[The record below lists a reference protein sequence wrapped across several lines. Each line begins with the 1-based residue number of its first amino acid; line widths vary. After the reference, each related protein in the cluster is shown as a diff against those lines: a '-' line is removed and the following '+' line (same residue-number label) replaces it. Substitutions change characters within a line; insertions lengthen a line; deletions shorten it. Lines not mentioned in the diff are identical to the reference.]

1 MNSADALY
9 QLLQKT
15 ASGTRQY
22 TPDDCV
28 KLWPTIRHIQS
39 LKKANNAVILAHSY
53 VQSDIVST
61 VADHVGDS
69 LELSRMA
76 QATDADTI
84 VFSAVRFMAETAKLL
99 NPSKTV
105 LIPSPING
113 CSLADSITAN
123 DVIQLRRDHPT
134 STFVCYINTSAA
146 VKAQC
151 DICVTSSNVYDI
163 VEALPTDD
171 IYFLPDQ
178 LMGKNIQTVMAERGV
193 KKTIRT
199 SPGTCYVH
207 EEYTPDM
214 IDYVRDKHPDVMIL
228 AHPECHPE
236 ITQKCD
242 FVGSTSQMLAT
253 VSATQAPQYFLLTEC
268 GLSNR
273 LRIEHPD
280 KQFIGTCTLCRY
292 MKSNTLDQIIT
303 ALTDPKPYQQVT
315 IDPATQ
321 KQATAC
327 IQRMLDF

>member
-1 MNSADALY
+1 MKSADDLY
-9 QLLQKT
+9 QALKNAPT
-15 ASGTRQY
+15 GTRVY
-22 TPDDCV
+22 TPDDCAT
-28 KLWPTIRHIQS
+28 LWPKVQRIHA
-39 LKKANNAVILAHSY
+39 LKQEKNAVILAHSY
-53 VQSDIVST
+53 VHADIVST
-61 VADHVGDS
+61 VADCVGDS

-76 QATDADTI
+76 QTIAADTI

-99 NPSKTV
+99 NPQKTV

-113 CSLADSITAN
+113 CSLADSITAT
-123 DVIQLRRDHPT
+123 DVAQLRREHPD

-163 VEALPTDD
+163 VESLPNDD

-193 KKTIRT
+193 QKTIRT
-199 SPGTCYVH
+199 STGTCYVH

-242 FVGSTSQMLAT
+242 FVGSTSQMLGT

-273 LRIEHPD
+273 LSLEHPD

-303 ALTDPKPYQQVT
+303 ALTDPKPYQHVT
-315 IDPATQ
+315 IDPKTQ
-321 KQATAC
+321 ASATAC